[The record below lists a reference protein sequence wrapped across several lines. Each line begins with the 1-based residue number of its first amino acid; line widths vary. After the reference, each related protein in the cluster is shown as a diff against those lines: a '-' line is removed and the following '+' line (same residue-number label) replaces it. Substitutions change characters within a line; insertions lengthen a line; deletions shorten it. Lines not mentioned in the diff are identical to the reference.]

1 MGALDWEFTHVHV
14 YASDPEVT
22 VAWLTDGVGG
32 EVVSAHQR
40 PGYPKA
46 TSVRLGGQVVQ
57 VRGARDTECFADA
70 GPRSYGIDHIGLAVP
85 DVDTALAELHARG
98 VDPVTEFE
106 QGFSIPPGI
115 AFLRGPD
122 DLWVEIVPTAWA

>member
-22 VAWLTDGVGG
+22 VTWLTDGVGG
-32 EVVSAHQR
+32 EVVSEREH

-46 TSVRLGGQVVQ
+46 TIVRLGGQVVQ
-57 VRGARDTECFADA
+57 VRGKREAERFAAA
-70 GPRSYGIDHIGLAVP
+70 GPRSFGIDHIGLAVP
-85 DVDTALAELHARG
+85 DVEAALAELRTRG
-98 VDPVTEFE
+98 VEPVTEFDS
-106 QGFSIPPGI
+106 GFSIPPGI

-122 DLWVEIVPTAWA
+122 NLWVEIVPTAWA